1 MYRCNRHKVNSVIKH
16 SAVSVSDQGIFWMS
30 LNVTVLWLQ
39 SLMDD
44 NKRLEDQVRAGEN
57 YTKQLNQEA
66 RDMMV
71 ASEALQT
78 KQETLFSVS
87 SNASL
92 IPLHCCPYSRN
103 QFMSV
108 WCALNKIRFTV
119 VLLIYVC
126 INFHE
131 FNEIYSFRDTWIKS
145 TKIDNQWILMK
156 QQYVS
161 S

>member
-1 MYRCNRHKVNSVIKH
+1 MIKH

-30 LNVTVLWLQ
+30 LNVTILWLQ

-57 YTKQLNQEA
+57 YIKQLNQEA

-78 KQETLFSVS
+78 KQETLCSVS

-92 IPLHCCPYSRN
+92 IPPHCCPYSRN

-108 WCALNKIRFTV
+108 
-119 VLLIYVC
+119 
-126 INFHE
+126 
-131 FNEIYSFRDTWIKS
+131 
-145 TKIDNQWILMK
+145 
-156 QQYVS
+156 
-161 S
+161 